1 MFRAFRAE
9 VTACLR
15 EALTGMG
22 HPDIDV
28 GLEEPPGQI
37 DAGLASNVAF
47 RLAEHRGEAPPDVA
61 AAVADAVAIG
71 DRRYIAEVTTAGPYI
86 NFTTTGAYLSDT
98 VTAAMTEGWGQLE
111 PTGTS
116 VIIEHTSANP
126 TGPIHVG
133 RARNPIFG
141 DALARLLRAA
151 GATVERHYYV
161 NDAGRQVATFT
172 WAAERFA
179 ADALPEAARDRPDH
193 QLVRYYQHGSSFLE
207 EADPAEVAEATA
219 AIDAIMQ
226 GLEAGDQAT
235 YERVHAVIDPVLTGM
250 AESLERLGVHFDAFI
265 EETRFI
271 RDGSADAIIGA
282 LQELPASDREDGAWV
297 LDLSEVGI
305 DKELV
310 FVRGD
315 GTSLYTTRDLAYHRW
330 KLEEFDEAV
339 TVLGED
345 HKLQAEQLRA
355 TLRLLGVD
363 TTGLAQPW
371 YSWVTLPEGGMS
383 TRAGTG
389 INLDD
394 LLDEAVRRARAE
406 VVARDP
412 ELGAETIDAIAH
424 AVGVGAVRYDI
435 ISKQPTKGITF
446 DWDRALDVEAQ
457 SAPYVQY
464 AHARASGIVDAAS
477 DAGIEPRVETAVI
490 TRPVERTMVQT
501 IARYPMVIEEAAAE
515 LAPHTIAT
523 YVRECAEEFNQFY
536 RKARIIGAD
545 DPEVAGARLAIVH
558 GAQATLASGLGLLGV
573 EAPEVM

>member
-9 VTACLR
+9 VTDCLR
-15 EALTGMG
+15 AALATLG
-22 HPDIDV
+22 HPTIEL

-37 DAGLASNVAF
+37 EAGLASNVAF
-47 RLAEHRGEAPPDVA
+47 RLAEPMGETPPTVA
-61 AAVADAVAIG
+61 ASVVDAVDLRG
-71 DRRYIAEVTTAGPYI
+71 HRYIEAVSSTGPYV
-86 NFTTTGAYLSDT
+86 NFTTTEAYLTDT
-98 VTAAMTEGWGQLE
+98 VTAAMAEGWGQLE
-111 PTGTS
+111 PTGRS

-141 DALARLLRAA
+141 DALARVLAAA
-151 GATVERHYYV
+151 GATVERQYYV

-172 WAAERFA
+172 WAAERFD
-179 ADALPEAARDRPDH
+179 ADALPPAERERPDH
-193 QLVRYYQHGSSFLE
+193 QLVRYYRHGSSYLE

-226 GLEAGDQAT
+226 GLEAGDQEA
-235 YERVHAVIDPVLTGM
+235 YDRVHAVIDPVLAGM
-250 AESLERLGVHFDAFI
+250 SETLGRLGVQFDAYV

-271 RDGSADAIIGA
+271 RDGSADAVITA
-282 LQELPASDREDGAWV
+282 LQALPESRTEEGAWL
-297 LDLSEVGI
+297 LDLTSAGI

-330 KLEEFDEAV
+330 KLRTFDEAV

-345 HKLQAEQLRA
+345 HKLQADQLRA
-355 TLRLLGVD
+355 TLALLGED

-389 INLDD
+389 IDLDD

-412 ELGAETIDAIAH
+412 DLEAEAIDAIAH

-446 DWDRALDVEAQ
+446 DWDRALDVDAQ
-457 SAPYVQY
+457 SAPYIQY
-464 AHARASGIVDAAS
+464 AHARASGIIDAAAAASIEPVVDATVLS
-477 DAGIEPRVETAVI
+477 QPVETAM
-490 TRPVERTMVQT
+490 VETL
-501 IARYPMVIEEAAAE
+501 ARFPMVIEEAAAE

-536 RKARIIGAD
+536 REARIIGAE
-545 DPEVAGARLAIVH
+545 DPVTGATRLAIVH
-558 GAQATLASGLGLLGV
+558 GAQATLAAGLGLLGV

>member
-9 VTACLR
+9 VTACLQ
-15 EALTGMG
+15 EALDAMG
-22 HPDIDV
+22 HADVDV
-28 GLEEPPGQI
+28 GLEEPPDQV

-47 RLAEHRGEAPPDVA
+47 RLADRRGEAPPDVA
-61 AAVADAVAIG
+61 AALAAGVEIG
-71 DRRYIAEVTTAGPYI
+71 DRRYVAAATSMGPYI
-86 NFTTTGAYLSDT
+86 NFTMTEAYLTDT
-98 VTAAMTEGWGQLE
+98 VAAAMTDDWGRLE
-111 PTGTS
+111 STGRS
-116 VIIEHTSANP
+116 VVIEHTSANP

-141 DALARLLRAA
+141 DALARLLSAA

-172 WAAERFA
+172 WAVERFA
-179 ADALPEAARDRPDH
+179 ADALPEPTRDRSDH
-193 QLVRYYQHGSSFLE
+193 QLVRYYQHGSSYLDA
-207 EADPAEVAEATA
+207 ADPTEVAEATA

-226 GLEAGDQAT
+226 GLEAGDQDT
-235 YERVHAVIDPVLTGM
+235 YDRVHAVIDPVLAGM
-250 AESLERLGVHFDAFI
+250 AESLERLGVRFDAFV

-271 RDGSADAIIGA
+271 RDGSADAIISA
-282 LQELPASDREDGAWV
+282 LQDLPESEKEDGAWM
-297 LDLSEVGI
+297 LDLSEAGI

-315 GTSLYTTRDLAYHRW
+315 GTSLYTTRDLAYHHW
-330 KLEEFDEAV
+330 KLEEFDAAV

-355 TLRLLGVD
+355 ALQLLGDD
-363 TTGLAQPW
+363 TSGLAQPW

-394 LLDEAVRRARAE
+394 LLDEAIRRARAE
-406 VVARDP
+406 VIERDP
-412 ELGAETIDAIAH
+412 ELGAEAIDAIAH

-457 SAPYVQY
+457 SAPYIQY
-464 AHARASGIVDAAS
+464 AHARASGIIDTAA
-477 DAGIEPRVETAVI
+477 DAGIQPAVEPSVI
-490 TRPVERTMVQT
+490 TRPVESRLVET

-515 LAPHTIAT
+515 LTPHTVAT

-536 RKARIIGAD
+536 REARIVGAEEPD
-545 DPEVAGARLAIVH
+545 VAGTRLAIVQ
-558 GAQATLASGLGLLGV
+558 GAQATLASGLELLGV